1 MSVKFREHPETDPLA
16 KKWSLRV
23 SAARRHWDSFHRRIR
38 HNRQLVSGLDWNRD
52 PGQTGFYLHRANLI
66 HSTIMGIL
74 PNIYAKNP
82 EISVKPLHASRDL
95 KLLCKTIET
104 VTNRY
109 LDDAQLKMR
118 AKATVRAALTC
129 SFGVLKVMYQQ
140 RIETD
145 PLIHARIADSQDNR
159 MRVAGLAMEL
169 EDDGNQNDK
178 GKKEEIRETM
188 AALQERAEV
197 GRTEGLVIDR
207 VLTENLLVDPSI
219 AEFWDYE
226 QADWMVQIVPM
237 KKAVAEGLYGYKLD
251 KATIYKHRDM
261 RSSSTGSGRLF
272 SGGKQTNDDDSQ
284 ICILE
289 IWDKQSQRVYTM
301 AEGCEFWLR
310 DPYSPP
316 KVGERWYPFFLLPFQ
331 TVDGHFVGPSIVD
344 LTERLQDEHN
354 SARDRYNE
362 HRDLIKPGYIASA
375 ELNEKTLKRFTDSEL
390 GEITLIDAEGQP
402 IQQAIMPKSYPP
414 IDPAVYDTS
423 PVRLDWEMVTG
434 LQDASRS
441 SVVKP
446 KTATEANIL
455 QKSLSGRVSEFRDQV
470 EDFLQQIA
478 QYTAEIL
485 IQELQPEQVEKIMGP
500 HKKGKLDDVVNPATG
515 QPVTGIVELSYDW
528 PQLSKDE
535 VFELVQL
542 KIRAGTTGVPDDLDR
557 QESWTKL
564 LPVIQ
569 PLISQIMQFQLQGIN
584 PAALISL
591 LKETVMRFDDKL
603 DLEAFVPQLEAKPE
617 TSGAKPDT
625 PEIRKALAS
634 EGQALSGSPQ
644 GNNLPPASGD
654 ALLAGSSGSDDVF
667 QGEKGMNEAQADMPG
682 SQAEPQPEENPEL
695 SPKALRHLPQE
706 ILDMLGSAVLPEGMA
721 RDGGSSDSL
730 SPEEGDGKQIS
741 DGQMQA
747 LLAAIAPL
755 AQGKDGMQ
763 KAMEPLDENP
773 RSRLLKERMQ
783 AINERN
789 LKRAAQKKRK

>member
-251 KATIYKHRDM
+251 KATIYKHRDHAVFFD
-261 RSSSTGSGRLF
+261 RFRT
-272 SGGKQTNDDDSQ
+272 
-284 ICILE
+284 
-289 IWDKQSQRVYTM
+289 
-301 AEGCEFWLR
+301 
-310 DPYSPP
+310 
-316 KVGERWYPFFLLPFQ
+316 PFFRRQTDERRRFANLYSRNLGQ
-331 TVDGHFVGPSIVD
+331 TVPAGLYDG
-344 LTERLQDEHN
+344 
-354 SARDRYNE
+354 
-362 HRDLIKPGYIASA
+362 
-375 ELNEKTLKRFTDSEL
+375 
-390 GEITLIDAEGQP
+390 
-402 IQQAIMPKSYPP
+402 
-414 IDPAVYDTS
+414 
-423 PVRLDWEMVTG
+423 
-434 LQDASRS
+434 
-441 SVVKP
+441 
-446 KTATEANIL
+446 
-455 QKSLSGRVSEFRDQV
+455 GRV
-470 EDFLQQIA
+470 
-478 QYTAEIL
+478 
-485 IQELQPEQVEKIMGP
+485 
-500 HKKGKLDDVVNPATG
+500 
-515 QPVTGIVELSYDW
+515 
-528 PQLSKDE
+528 
-535 VFELVQL
+535 
-542 KIRAGTTGVPDDLDR
+542 
-557 QESWTKL
+557 
-564 LPVIQ
+564 
-569 PLISQIMQFQLQGIN
+569 
-584 PAALISL
+584 
-591 LKETVMRFDDKL
+591 
-603 DLEAFVPQLEAKPE
+603 
-617 TSGAKPDT
+617 
-625 PEIRKALAS
+625 
-634 EGQALSGSPQ
+634 
-644 GNNLPPASGD
+644 
-654 ALLAGSSGSDDVF
+654 
-667 QGEKGMNEAQADMPG
+667 
-682 SQAEPQPEENPEL
+682 
-695 SPKALRHLPQE
+695 
-706 ILDMLGSAVLPEGMA
+706 
-721 RDGGSSDSL
+721 
-730 SPEEGDGKQIS
+730 
-741 DGQMQA
+741 
-747 LLAAIAPL
+747 
-755 AQGKDGMQ
+755 
-763 KAMEPLDENP
+763 
-773 RSRLLKERMQ
+773 
-783 AINERN
+783 
-789 LKRAAQKKRK
+789 